1 MFFYFEILLWFSK
14 NVLTTFCV
22 AFLSFFR
29 YPVHLSV
36 NDWKEPDIV
45 EHAKSQALTGSVRVS
60 KLSPGKSYDLLR
72 FDGYDTIPK
81 DGNFQQGAYVSRRT
95 FVAVGDTYEWVD
107 DKTIDSSSSTYYYC
121 VATIDSD
128 TTALPTPN
136 PAQARYQDTDFV
148 ALIHFNMGTFAH
160 NGDPCCD
167 KTNWDVKA
175 PYATGKVRYFEFT

>member
-1 MFFYFEILLWFSK
+1 M
-14 NVLTTFCV
+14 
-22 AFLSFFR
+22 
-29 YPVHLSV
+29 
-36 NDWKEPDIV
+36 
-45 EHAKSQALTGSVRVS
+45 RVS

-72 FDGYDTIPK
+72 FDDYDTIPK

-121 VATIDSD
+121 VATNANAQKGTLDIDSD
-128 TTALPTPN
+128 TTALPLPTPN

-175 PYATGKVRYFEFT
+175 PYATGKVRHFEPTLFPILLIPFD